1 MAFIACY
8 AAYGICYT
16 GDTCHTYPSG
26 QSLKTSHFPGR
37 NTNSATSYEV
47 PYDLLDARI
56 TEECYS
62 LASVAL
68 LECSL
73 KSYRASDIA
82 SAIVFYTRK
91 SLCVVPVWNH
101 ELTALTRND
110 MRSDEMKNMF
120 HMLENLLPPVAWVA
134 DMREKVTGREV
145 KREEREETGTESNQM
160 QSTIYE
166 TRTQA
171 VVHTQAAATAQRV
184 THSASHDKASS
195 AQHHITESV
204 RHTQTLTQT
213 NENENGEHDKE
224 GNEEEG
230 TSQYLSAA
238 LIPLQLS
245 QSTSSNSSSSPSMA
259 HTAEYLISAESNR
272 NHLPEIHTPLDN
284 KENLC
289 RDRDRED
296 GANVRP
302 SPTSVVIMD
311 SLVGV

>member
-16 GDTCHTYPSG
+16 GDTCYTSPSG
-26 QSLKTSHFPGR
+26 QSSKTSYFPSR

-47 PYDLLDARI
+47 PFDVLDARI

-82 SAIVFYTRK
+82 SAIVFYARK
-91 SLCVVPVWNH
+91 SLCVVPVWND

-120 HMLENLLPPVAWVA
+120 HMLEKLLPPVAWVA
-134 DMREKVTGREV
+134 DMRENVTGREV

-166 TRTQA
+166 THAQTA
-171 VVHTQAAATAQRV
+171 THAQAAATLQRV
-184 THSASHDKASS
+184 THSVSHDKASS
-195 AQHHITESV
+195 PQQHITESV
-204 RHTQTLTQT
+204 RHTQTQT
-213 NENENGEHDKE
+213 NENENVEHDDE
-224 GNEEEG
+224 GDEEEG

-245 QSTSSNSSSSPSMA
+245 ESTSSNSSSSPSMA
-259 HTAEYLISAESNR
+259 PIAEYPISAESHR
-272 NHLPEIHTPLDN
+272 NYLPEIHTPLEN
-284 KENLC
+284 KENAC